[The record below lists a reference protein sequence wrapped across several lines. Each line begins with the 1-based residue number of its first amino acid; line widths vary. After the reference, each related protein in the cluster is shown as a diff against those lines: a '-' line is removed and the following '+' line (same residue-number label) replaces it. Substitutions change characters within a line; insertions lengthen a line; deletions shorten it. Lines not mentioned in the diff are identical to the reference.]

1 MIKKLIIH
9 NLKAIESLAIEFNE
23 RTLISGRN
31 GVGKST
37 IKEAITFVLYGKI
50 NNTDRIDEAIRNN
63 ANEASVT
70 AVFSV
75 NDKDVIV
82 SRNRTVRGS
91 ELTING
97 RPAEQADINALF
109 GLYDYFLCSNFIGE
123 FMKFSES
130 ERRDIL
136 LNLFEP
142 EDRKAIFTKLTGQ
155 DPSIVNLDDLDSTEK
170 RLRAELR
177 MKESERNLL
186 SSQKETLNA
195 ELFRLKDEF
204 NNLTKTEVKD
214 YTNDILTL
222 RNKLSAIKEAE
233 PKRESF
239 VMGPLDTT
247 EFDEAIREIGV
258 KSFSLSQ
265 PSREEVTA
273 LELVLRDKKREYE
286 KLNGS
291 TVCPTCNRP
300 LEDPSH
306 IKIRQTELASEMKR
320 YYDDWKVKSASYE
333 SRLKEFENTRNKLAE
348 ERAATEAKRKEVI
361 MSYEMTNEEMIG
373 KYNSAVLQFKS
384 DINVLEEELAKLS
397 EKQNEYQISVMKY
410 DGLKEN
416 IRSLSEKIDSIMLKI
431 KQADTSDL
439 ETTLKAFGP
448 KGIKFQEVLSQQERV
463 NSILPK
469 HIVVEFIKENKTN
482 DGFKPTFNVISNGVS
497 YPWLS
502 TGMKMEVDMHL
513 LSLFPGGK
521 MAVVDNYEAYTGELP
536 EAIKGRQIIAMSATK
551 SDLTI
556 NAYEEQGDESS
567 EDSGPSKDRPTTVK
581 KGSTKKGSKLPVP
594 KRRVQ
599 KNAK

>member
-75 NDKDVIV
+75 NDKDIIV

-97 RPAEQADINALF
+97 RPAEQADISALF

-170 RLRAELR
+170 RLKAELR

-204 NNLTKTEVKD
+204 NNLTETSVKD

-239 VMGPLDTT
+239 IMGPLDTT

-291 TVCPTCNRP
+291 TICPTCNRP

-320 YYDDWKVKSASYE
+320 YYDDWKTKSASYE
-333 SRLKEFENTRNKLAE
+333 SRLKEFESTRNKLAE
-348 ERAATEAKRKEVI
+348 ERAATEARRKEVI

-373 KYNSAVLQFKS
+373 KYNSVVLQFKS

-397 EKQNEYQISVMKY
+397 EKQNEYQISVMKS

-431 KQADTSDL
+431 KQSDTSDL

-482 DGFKPTFNVISNGVS
+482 DGFKPTFNVISNGIS

-502 TGMKMEVDMHL
+502 TGMKMEVDMYL

-521 MAVVDNYEAYTGELP
+521 MAIVDNYEAYTGELP
-536 EAIKGRQIIAMSATK
+536 EAIKGRQIIVMSATK

-556 NAYEEQGDESS
+556 NAYEEQGNESKQ
-567 EDSGPSKDRPTTVK
+567 DSGEVKDRPTPVK
-581 KGSTKKGSKLPVP
+581 KGVAKKTSKLPVP
-594 KRRVQ
+594 KKGARKVS
-599 KNAK
+599 K